1 MMLVAVISTAIALA
15 ALVVGLRRRS
25 RPTPM
30 DDAERAARLDVAL
43 RRARATQRQVGVHVT
58 PAARRRSRAR

>member
-1 MMLVAVISTAIALA
+1 MVLVAVISAGIALA
-15 ALVVGLRRRS
+15 ALVLGLQRRS
-25 RPTPM
+25 RRTPM

-58 PAARRRSRAR
+58 PAARHRSRAR